1 MPDAL
6 AFSLP
11 VTRQPRQGR
20 GIPRGS
26 SNLRGL
32 LHLTAAGLV
41 IEWSGTKEVVEVRGP
56 EVRTRVESVPATRH
70 EVPYSRLADV
80 TVRGWWRAWL
90 DIRTADLAALEGV
103 PTADA
108 GRVSLRL
115 RRADRRAAQDFVV
128 NIRDGMA
135 DAALRA
141 AEGD

>member
-1 MPDAL
+1 
-6 AFSLP
+6 
-11 VTRQPRQGR
+11 
-20 GIPRGS
+20 
-26 SNLRGL
+26 
-32 LHLTAAGLV
+32 
-41 IEWSGTKEVVEVRGP
+41 
-56 EVRTRVESVPATRH
+56 
-70 EVPYSRLADV
+70 
-80 TVRGWWRAWL
+80 L